1 MGLAAVL
8 LLFAGEAQAEE
19 KEPSAIFEI
28 GAAGEWGLPGGA
40 SSFGPSVAIE
50 FTPIKDWLEIEAGT
64 STLFGRG
71 HTEWGA
77 DLLFKKPFTCPTK
90 SSS

>member
-40 SSFGPSVAIE
+40 SSSALPS
-50 FTPIKDWLEIEAGT
+50 P
-64 STLFGRG
+64 
-71 HTEWGA
+71 
-77 DLLFKKPFTCPTK
+77 
-90 SSS
+90 